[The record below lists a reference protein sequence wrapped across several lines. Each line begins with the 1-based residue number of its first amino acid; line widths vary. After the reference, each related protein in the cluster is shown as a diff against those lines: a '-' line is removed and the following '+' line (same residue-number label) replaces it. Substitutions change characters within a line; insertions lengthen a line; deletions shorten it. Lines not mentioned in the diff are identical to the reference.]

1 MSKIVDLVSLAS
13 IVPPLNHE
21 VSGGFTAMV
30 DGKQVRV
37 RAVLERTVVIEHQE
51 GGERSVVRKDNCMV
65 KPSAVA
71 FVPGNPNNG
80 VGPRQWRRLPGK
92 PPASPRV
99 GPHPTPRR
107 RAAGGPPLP
116 PGRPSP
122 ACSPRTRLGLESA
135 AGNPAC

>member
-1 MSKIVDLVSLAS
+1 MNKTVELVSLAS
-13 IVPPLNHE
+13 IVPPPNHE
-21 VSGGFTAMV
+21 VSGGFNAVV
-30 DGKQVRV
+30 DGKPVRV

-92 PPASPRV
+92 PPAPN
-99 GPHPTPRR
+99 
-107 RAAGGPPLP
+107 
-116 PGRPSP
+116 
-122 ACSPRTRLGLESA
+122 
-135 AGNPAC
+135 GNGTAK

>member
-1 MSKIVDLVSLAS
+1 MNKIVELVSLAS
-13 IVPPLNHE
+13 IVPPPNHE
-21 VSGGFTAMV
+21 VSGGFNAIV

-65 KPSAVA
+65 KPTAVA

-92 PPASPRV
+92 PPAPGGR
-99 GPHPTPRR
+99 PAP
-107 RAAGGPPLP
+107 GGPPAP
-116 PGRPSP
+116 AAKSGSSSRPI
-122 ACSPRTRLGLESA
+122 
-135 AGNPAC
+135 